1 MTLWIEWLFLSF
13 LACIEQ
19 VLRQLDADAN
29 AIVQDLI
36 VARAELEVL
45 TLIVIYFPVCV
56 FAKNINP

>member
-1 MTLWIEWLFLSF
+1 MTLWIERLFLSF
-13 LACIEQ
+13 LACIGQ

-45 TLIVIYFPVCV
+45 TLIVIYFSVCV
-56 FAKNINP
+56 LAKTINP